1 MPEITIVDLVRNGTL
16 NAEMAAV
23 LWAAVDE
30 RQSFLTVA
38 VPRFAG
44 KTTTSNAIL
53 SLRPAEM
60 PAILVAGEPEVME
73 RLTRERRGGYL
84 VVAEFAPAPVPG
96 YIWGAPVRRVFETV
110 HAGGYALQTAL
121 HAPGV
126 EQAIAEVTRGNGVS
140 DAHASVFKLVIYIER
155 FGTNSGN
162 FWRRI
167 TDLYEVHEVRAGR
180 PIGQWLFQ
188 WRADGDRFEKLSE
201 PSQFGLDRADLAR
214 RAAVIED
221 LAQAGK
227 SSPDEVESA
236 VTTYRNSILTG
247 RNLANS

>member
-16 NAEMAAV
+16 SAEMAAV

-53 SLRPAEM
+53 AMRPPEM
-60 PAILVAGEPEVME
+60 PAHLVAGEPEVME

-96 YIWGAPVRRVFETV
+96 YIWGAPVRRVFEAV

-126 EQAIAEVTRGNGVS
+126 DEAIVEVTRGNGVS
-140 DAHASVFKLVIYIER
+140 DEQASVFKLVIYIER
-155 FGTNSGN
+155 FGTNLGN
-162 FWRRI
+162 YWRRI
-167 TDLYEVHEVRAGR
+167 TDLYEVHEVRGGR
-180 PIGQWLFQ
+180 PVGQSLFE
-188 WRADGDRFEKLSE
+188 WRAEGDRFEKLSE

-214 RAAVIED
+214 RAALIDSLTRE
-221 LAQAGK
+221 GRC
-227 SSPDEVESA
+227 SPDEVELA
-236 VTTYRNSILTG
+236 VTTYRNSMLTG
-247 RNLANS
+247 DNLANS